1 MRLPRASAEG
11 RLDRELAAISKTRLL
26 VIDELGYV
34 PVDGEGSGLLFQ
46 VVTNAYERQGVIY
59 TTNIE
64 SGGWGRVLGD
74 PNMATA
80 IVDRTVHHGRMIR
93 FEGESYR
100 RTHALMG
107 REPNNNGGGSFRP
120 TGLKPPLFRTGLTR
134 HSGLLQFDKTQFAM
148 RT

>member
-1 MRLPRASAEG
+1 MATCRS
-11 RLDRELAAISKTRLL
+11 TRR
-26 VIDELGYV
+26 
-34 PVDGEGSGLLFQ
+34 GSRLLFQ
-46 VVTNAYERQGVIY
+46 VVTNAYERQSVIY

-64 SGGWGRVLGD
+64 FSGWGRVFGD

-107 REPNNNGGGSFRP
+107 
-120 TGLKPPLFRTGLTR
+120 
-134 HSGLLQFDKTQFAM
+134 
-148 RT
+148 